1 MWIIDSVICHPV
13 KWKSLTSVQ
22 LFVTLRKW
30 HPTPGLLPGESHG
43 WRSLVGYSPWGRK
56 ESDTTERL
64 HLHCMVP
71 GSSVQGILQARI
83 LEWVALSSSKGSSH
97 RESSWPRDGSRSAL
111 QADSLPSEPPGKPQ
125 SPQSRPLSDS
135 YIDAGGQWTRSSLW
149 C

>member
-1 MWIIDSVICHPV
+1 MWIIDSVICHLV
-13 KWKSLTSVQ
+13 KWGSLTCVQ

-30 HPTPGLLPGESHG
+30 QPTPGLLPGESHG

-83 LEWVALSSSKGSSH
+83 LEWVAVSSSKGSY
-97 RESSWPRDGSRSAL
+97 RESSWPRDGIKVCIAGRFFTNLSHQGS
-111 QADSLPSEPPGKPQ
+111 PSH
-125 SPQSRPLSDS
+125 PQSRPLSDS